1 MEQYNSIKNFKQEL
15 TTQPVK
21 GKIPCIYECE
31 IIDAPSKKKNRTTR
45 KRLAINKLNTDYER
59 DLNNQDLYYRITA
72 KIDGTCC
79 RIKNGKLQKRRDIKK
94 GRKIPSDWEETS
106 NNMGHQIGFMPIDK
120 NDKWHLDCM
129 TSNGENINVLKK
141 IGRSIAII
149 NTPITELEGKTV
161 ELIGPKIQGNPH
173 EVSQHCVYIHGDI
186 QIKNSFI
193 INKLSD
199 TKNMFLN
206 NPIMSY
212 FEGIVVHFSN
222 GNLYKLHRHHLD
234 ISIEN
239 GYKPILDLKM

>member
-79 RIKNGKLQKRRDIKK
+79 QIKNGKLQKRRDIKK

-149 NTPITELEGKTV
+149 
-161 ELIGPKIQGNPH
+161 
-173 EVSQHCVYIHGDI
+173 
-186 QIKNSFI
+186 
-193 INKLSD
+193 
-199 TKNMFLN
+199 
-206 NPIMSY
+206 
-212 FEGIVVHFSN
+212 
-222 GNLYKLHRHHLD
+222 
-234 ISIEN
+234 
-239 GYKPILDLKM
+239 ILL

>member
-1 MEQYNSIKNFKQEL
+1 MF
-15 TTQPVK
+15 
-21 GKIPCIYECE
+21 
-31 IIDAPSKKKNRTTR
+31 
-45 KRLAINKLNTDYER
+45 
-59 DLNNQDLYYRITA
+59 YRITA

-94 GRKIPSDWEETS
+94 GRKIPLDWEETS

-173 EVSQHCVYIHGDI
+173 KVPQ
-186 QIKNSFI
+186 
-193 INKLSD
+193 L
-199 TKNMFLN
+199 
-206 NPIMSY
+206 IMCI
-212 FEGIVVHFSN
+212 FMEI
-222 GNLYKLHRHHLD
+222 
-234 ISIEN
+234 
-239 GYKPILDLKM
+239 